1 MDKVSDILTNVK
13 ERLSN
18 PLIFSFVLAWLV
30 YNWKIPVALLWF
42 DKKQISDS
50 GYNNILEFIE
60 AEWRTNGDL
69 WRPLGIALIYTVFL
83 PVVKNLYR
91 LLNSLVY
98 KYADIL
104 DLKILKGSVVSI
116 EKHLKFREL
125 YLKRTEELDTI
136 IKDEQKYLTENDK
149 IRNELSIANENIK
162 KSIENRIELNEIINQ
177 IDDVSILNGI
187 WKCKFTY
194 RDENTVI
201 EEVQIRFGRYELI
214 GKESKIYHK
223 FDIINFYNDAR
234 KKRIFFMKKMTNYA
248 YKKIV
253 DTEDISD
260 FDIYKFNVLRIENEN
275 LLTGFENEFITV
287 TYERVSNLT
296 FNE

>member
-60 AEWRTNGDL
+60 AEWRSNGDL

-98 KYADIL
+98 KYADNL

-136 IKDEQKYLTENDK
+136 IKDEQKYLTENNE
-149 IRNELSIANENIK
+149 IRNELFIANENLK
-162 KSIENRIELNEIINQ
+162 KNLELKIELNEIINK

-187 WKCKFTY
+187 WKCTY
-194 RDENTVI
+194 TYNDNDNII
-201 EEVQIRFGRYELI
+201 EEVQIRFGRYEVI
-214 GKESKIYHK
+214 GSENKIYHK
-223 FDIINFYNDAR
+223 FDIVNFFNDSR
-234 KKRIFFMKKMTNYA
+234 KKRIFFVKKMTRNA
-248 YKKIV
+248 IGKLQNRDEI
-253 DTEDISD
+253 DN
-260 FDIYKFNVLRIENEN
+260 FDIYKFNVLRIENDE
-275 LLTGFENEFITV
+275 LLTGQENDSIAIR
-287 TYERVSNLT
+287 YEKVSNLT